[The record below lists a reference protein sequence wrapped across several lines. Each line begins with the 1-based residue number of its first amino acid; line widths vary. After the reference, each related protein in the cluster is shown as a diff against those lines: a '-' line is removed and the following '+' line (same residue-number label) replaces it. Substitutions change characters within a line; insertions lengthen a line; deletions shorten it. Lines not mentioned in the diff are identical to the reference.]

1 MQKLINPSQI
11 AYQSPRFLSPPAS
24 SSNVKNRSSSRGR
37 VKSSDRTARVNAQ
50 VIASPNRGEEAPKVM
65 SIKQLK
71 DVINDIFIEK
81 FKHDQR
87 CLEARA

>member
-1 MQKLINPSQI
+1 M
-11 AYQSPRFLSPPAS
+11 
-24 SSNVKNRSSSRGR
+24 
-37 VKSSDRTARVNAQ
+37 KSSERTARVNAQ